1 MKKELSILIP
11 TKDYV
16 CTRLVSE
23 LVKQATAIQDLIF
36 EVIVADD
43 GSDVQETIE
52 ANKAINQFLHCKY
65 IIRETNVGR
74 SAIRNF
80 LASQATYPHLL
91 FLDSDVYLPTS
102 LFLQQYIDVMDS
114 AAVIYGGII
123 NDNNKSKWKENLR
136 YKYEKDSENKHDLKH
151 RQASPYRSFCT
162 PNFLINKE
170 VMLNHPFD
178 ETIKAYGYEDVIL
191 GRTLEQHS
199 ITIQHIDNPILIC
212 EFEDNKAYLNKI
224 KTALT
229 TLFYIQDKVQNHS
242 QLVVAMHLIKRL
254 HLTNWVSTAFLLAQN
269 KIEKQLVYSKNPSL
283 LLLKLYKIGFF
294 ISIQKHQ

>member
-11 TKDYV
+11 TKDYI
-16 CTRLVSE
+16 CTRLIKE
-23 LVKQATAIQDLIF
+23 LVKQAMAIQDLSF

-52 ANKAINQFLHCKY
+52 ENKAINQFPHCKY

-80 LASQATYPHLL
+80 LASQATHPYLL

-114 AAVIYGGII
+114 SSVIYGGII
-123 NDNNKSKWKENLR
+123 NDNNRSKWKGNLR
-136 YKYEKDSENKHDLKH
+136 YKYEKDSENKHNFKH
-151 RQASPYRSFCT
+151 RQASSYRSFCT

-170 VMLNHPFD
+170 VMLNHPLD
-178 ETIKAYGYEDVIL
+178 ESIKAYGYEDVIL
-191 GRTLEQHS
+191 GRTLEQHG
-199 ITIQHIDNPILIC
+199 IIIQHIDNPILIC
-212 EFEDNKAYLNKI
+212 EFEDNKTYLNKI

-229 TLFYIQDKVQNHS
+229 TLFYNQNKVQNHS
-242 QLVVAMHLIKRL
+242 QLVVAMNLIKRL
-254 HLTNWVSTAFLLAQN
+254 HLTDVVSSFFLLAQN
-269 KIEKQLVYSKNPSL
+269 KIEKQLIYCKNPSL
-283 LLLKLYKIGFF
+283 LLLKLYKVGFF

>member
-16 CTRLVSE
+16 CTRLIKE

-43 GSDVQETIE
+43 GSESKETIIE
-52 ANKAINQFLHCKY
+52 NKIINQFPHCKY

-74 SAIRNF
+74 SSIRNF
-80 LASQATYPHLL
+80 LASQAQYPQLL
-91 FLDSDVYLPTS
+91 FLDSDVYLPTP
-102 LFLQQYIDVMDS
+102 LFLRQYIEIIDS
-114 AAVIYGGII
+114 ASVVYGGTI
-123 NDNNKSKWKENLR
+123 NDNNKNKWKGNLR

-170 VMLNHPFD
+170 VILNHPFD
-178 ETIKAYGYEDVIL
+178 ESIKAYGYEDVIL
-191 GRTLEQHS
+191 GRTLEQHG
-199 ITIQHIDNPILIC
+199 IIIQHIDNPILIC
-212 EFEDNKAYLNKI
+212 EFEDNKTYLNKI
-224 KTALT
+224 KMALT
-229 TLFYIQDKVQNHS
+229 TLFYNQNKVQNHS
-242 QLVVAMHLIKRL
+242 QLVVAMNLIKRL
-254 HLTNWVSTAFLLAQN
+254 HLTDVVSSFFLLAQN
-269 KIEKQLVYSKNPSL
+269 KIEKQLIYSKNPSL
-283 LLLKLYKIGFF
+283 LLLKLYKVGFF

>member
-16 CTRLVSE
+16 CTRLVKE
-23 LVKQATAIQDLIF
+23 LVKQATAIQGLNF

-52 ANKAINQFLHCKY
+52 ENKTINQFSHCKY

-80 LASQATYPHLL
+80 LASQATYPYLL
-91 FLDSDVYLPTS
+91 FLDSDVYLPNS

-114 AAVIYGGII
+114 ASVIYGGII
-123 NDNNKSKWKENLR
+123 NDNNKSKWKGNLR
-136 YKYEKDSENKHDLKH
+136 YKYEKAREGKHDIKH
-151 RQASPYRSFCT
+151 RQDSPYGSFCT

-178 ETIKAYGYEDVIL
+178 ESIKAYGYEDVIL
-191 GRTLEQHS
+191 GRTLEQHG

-242 QLVVAMHLIKRL
+242 QLVIAMHLIKRL
-254 HLTNWVSTAFLLAQN
+254 HLTNLVSTAFLLVQN
-269 KIEKQLVYSKNPSL
+269 KLEKRLIYSKNPSL

>member
-1 MKKELSILIP
+1 M
-11 TKDYV
+11 
-16 CTRLVSE
+16 
-23 LVKQATAIQDLIF
+23 
-36 EVIVADD
+36 
-43 GSDVQETIE
+43 
-52 ANKAINQFLHCKY
+52 
-65 IIRETNVGR
+65 
-74 SAIRNF
+74 
-80 LASQATYPHLL
+80 ASQATYPHLL

-114 AAVIYGGII
+114 ASVIYGGII

-170 VMLNHPFD
+170 VILNHPFD

-191 GRTLEQHS
+191 GRTLEQHG
-199 ITIQHIDNPILIC
+199 IKIQHIDNPILIC

-242 QLVVAMHLIKRL
+242 QLVIAMHLIKRL
-254 HLTNWVSTAFLLAQN
+254 HITNLVSTAFLLVQN
-269 KIEKQLVYSKNPSL
+269 KLEKRLIYSKNPSL

>member
-16 CTRLVSE
+16 CTRLIKE

-43 GSDVQETIE
+43 GSESKETITE
-52 ANKAINQFLHCKY
+52 NKIINQFPHCKY

-74 SAIRNF
+74 SSIRNF
-80 LASQATYPHLL
+80 LASQAQYPQIL
-91 FLDSDVYLPTS
+91 FLDSDVYLPTP
-102 LFLQQYIDVMDS
+102 LFLQQYIDVIDS
-114 AAVIYGGII
+114 SSAVYGGII
-123 NDNNKSKWKENLR
+123 NDNNRSKWKGNLR
-136 YKYEKDSENKHDLKH
+136 YKYEKDSESKHDLQH

-162 PNFLINKE
+162 PNFLISKDI
-170 VMLNHPFD
+170 MLNNPFD

-191 GRTLEQHS
+191 GRTLEQNG
-199 ITIQHIDNPILIC
+199 ITIKHIENPILIC

-229 TLFYIQDKVQNHS
+229 TLYYIQDKVKNHS
-242 QLVVAMHLIKRL
+242 QLVVAMNLIKRL
-254 HLTNWVSTAFLLAQN
+254 HLVNLVSWAFLLIQS
-269 KIEKQLVYSKNPSL
+269 KLEKQLIYSKNPSL

>member
-16 CTRLVSE
+16 CTRLIKE

-43 GSDVQETIE
+43 GSESKETIIE
-52 ANKAINQFLHCKY
+52 NKIINQFPHCKY

-74 SAIRNF
+74 SSIRNF
-80 LASQATYPHLL
+80 LASQAQYPQLL
-91 FLDSDVYLPTS
+91 FLDSDVYLPTP
-102 LFLQQYIDVMDS
+102 LFLQQYIEFIDS
-114 AAVIYGGII
+114 ASVVYGGTI
-123 NDNNKSKWKENLR
+123 NDNNKNKWKGNLR
-136 YKYEKDSENKHDLKH
+136 YKYEKTSESKHDLQH
-151 RQASPYRSFCT
+151 RRASPYRSFCT
-162 PNFLINKE
+162 HNFLINKE
-170 VMLNHPFD
+170 VILNHPFD

-191 GRTLEQHS
+191 GRILEQHG

-242 QLVVAMHLIKRL
+242 QLVIAMHLIKRL
-254 HLTNWVSTAFLLAQN
+254 HLTNLVSTAFLLVQN
-269 KIEKQLVYSKNPSL
+269 KLEKRLIYSKNPSL
-283 LLLKLYKIGFF
+283 LLLKLYKVGFF

>member
-16 CTRLVSE
+16 CTRLIKE
-23 LVKQATAIQDLIF
+23 LVKQAMAIQDLSF

-43 GSDVQETIE
+43 GSDIQETIE
-52 ANKAINQFLHCKY
+52 ENKAINQFPHCKY

-80 LASQATYPHLL
+80 LASQATYPYLL

-102 LFLQQYIDVMDS
+102 LFLQQYINVMD
-114 AAVIYGGII
+114 AASVIYGGII
-123 NDNNKSKWKENLR
+123 NDNNRSKWKGNLR

-178 ETIKAYGYEDVIL
+178 ESIL
-191 GRTLEQHS
+191 GRTLEQHG

-229 TLFYIQDKVQNHS
+229 TLFYIQDKVQKHS

-269 KIEKQLVYSKNPSL
+269 KLEKQLIYSKNPSL